1 MPGCDTPSVAG
12 QLETTTQPK
21 VIYHFV
27 KKDAKDAKIAFS
39 PTVNFSFFYAFNS
52 NGMGRDRKIDKGL
65 VTGKS

>member
-1 MPGCDTPSVAG
+1 MKILRFLARQIFRFCEMPGCDTPSVAG

-39 PTVNFSFFYAFNS
+39 PTVNFSFFYTLN
-52 NGMGRDRKIDKGL
+52 
-65 VTGKS
+65 